1 MDLVERLAQLGFLGV
16 RDFEADGHGRAAYD
30 LVSHQP
36 LPISARARAATFS
49 GVKPK
54 CLARSSYLADSPKR
68 SRPRMS
74 PCGPTQ
80 RSQPKGRPASTARR
94 RVTDGGSTAS
104 R

>member
-16 RDFEADGHGRAAYD
+16 RELEADGHGSNVYD
-30 LVSHQP
+30 LVAHQ
-36 LPISARARAATFS
+36 LPFSARARAATFS

-54 CLARSSYLADSPKR
+54 CLARSSYLPDSPKR
-68 SRPRMS
+68 SRPRTS